1 MTEKKSNEDK
11 DDFLE
16 KILEWNGRLINDK
29 EGKKNELKIKKRRDI
44 HR

>member
-29 EGKKNELKIKKRRDI
+29 EGKKKRIKDKKRRDI